1 VTACASCGF
10 DNPAAFRFCGSCGAA
25 TAPRSCPSCGAP
37 ASNELRFCG
46 QCGSALDG
54 VSPTPVEGLEERK
67 LATVLFADV
76 VGFTSLSE
84 RADHELVARSVDTA
98 FRLMSDVVDAHGGT
112 VDKYM
117 GDCLMAVFGVPVAHD
132 DDAERAVAA
141 GLAMRGLGG
150 ELAFSIGINT
160 GELMVTSAGAKEG
173 VTVVGDTVNV
183 AARLEKAAGAD
194 EVLVGPLTAQLAGA
208 RVSFSE
214 RPPMVLKGKQEPIP
228 VFEAIA
234 LRHARDG
241 AASLARPPLVGRDD
255 EIAFLQ
261 AQWRRVRAD
270 NRATVVLLT
279 GEAGVGKTRL
289 VEELADDVGP
299 NALVARST
307 YPAYGGFGGSRVA
320 AEIVDQLGMSGH
332 VEVDARV
339 QSMGGAVDPA
349 LRGLDTTALA
359 HEQLWAF
366 RRLLAAKSAE
376 HSVLV
381 VIDDMHRA
389 DPKML
394 DLLGELMARVVEVPV
409 MLLLAGRPDGEWLA
423 RFPAASTV
431 RVSPLGRSEATALAN
446 ALVAERPLGPAAAAT
461 LVDRTGGNPLYVRE
475 LMAMVQHRGG
485 LVADDGH
492 YELATGLAL
501 PPSLQA
507 ILAARLDA
515 LGPAEKAALQHVA
528 VLGDGATDAQVAHL
542 GLPGGVQT
550 LRPLVAAG
558 LLRQDPDGR
567 YDVADPLLRE
577 VAYETLPR
585 AVRAT
590 RHREAATTASSLEEQ
605 ARHLDR
611 AAGYQPDD
619 EALAFEA
626 AEALGAAGQ
635 QLLGDHRPTDAIP
648 LLQRAIELGFREP
661 RALLQLARVLAELTR
676 DTESLSVL
684 ALVPETTGD
693 PEIDA
698 ERAHTHA
705 WANEL
710 RTPEAALTGLDAA
723 AARWAELGNREK
735 QGWALANKGVVLFN
749 VGRVADA
756 QHALEAAL
764 EHFQAVGFRPGV
776 MAVYRFLALARP
788 DDRRAGDWLEEALL
802 DAEDRGDR
810 TAQLSS
816 LVSLAWHRFMR
827 DRYGG
832 PDELAAIDDAAR
844 RSLVLAREFDIPEF
858 GGYGLCIAAMTARL
872 AGRLDDAA
880 ALAAE
885 ACALDL
891 TTAPSTRLL
900 AHTIAVAVELAQGGP
915 SPGFDRIESTDPV
928 ASMAAV
934 IRTESMLFAGLT
946 HGDGTDILSRGRPNL
961 EALEWLV
968 GGVVGAFE
976 TLRSGDFER
985 AAEQARTTRS
995 VAHAAD
1001 AELVAV
1007 AASAVRV
1014 EALAAVGRTDD
1025 AAQELRALPH
1035 DLGPGVAWLF
1045 VLRARAVLGDE
1056 RAAAD
1061 LPAAAAGLA
1070 MPGLGQL

>member
-1 VTACASCGF
+1 LDAGLAI
-10 DNPAAFRFCGSCGAA
+10 AA
-25 TAPRSCPSCGAP
+25 
-37 ASNELRFCG
+37 
-46 QCGSALDG
+46 
-54 VSPTPVEGLEERK
+54 PVAELEERK

-150 ELAFSIGINT
+150 ELAFSIGINS

-214 RPPMVLKGKQEPIP
+214 RPPMVFKGKREPIP

-234 LRHARDG
+234 IRHSREG
-241 AASLARPPLVGRDD
+241 AALARPPLVGRDD

-261 AQWRRVRAD
+261 AQWRRVCAD
-270 NRATVVLLT
+270 HRATVVLLT

-289 VEELADDVGP
+289 VEELAGDVGL

-320 AEIVDQLGMSGH
+320 ADIVDQLGMSGH

-339 QSMGGAVDPA
+339 QSMGGAIDPA
-349 LRGLDTTALA
+349 LRTLDTASLA

-381 VIDDMHRA
+381 AIDDMHRA
-389 DPKML
+389 DGKML

-409 MLLLAGRPDGEWLA
+409 MLLLAGRSDGEWLS

-431 RVSPLGRSEATALAN
+431 RVSPLGRGEATALAN

-475 LMAMVQHRGG
+475 LMAMVQHQDG

-492 YELATGLAL
+492 YELASGLAL

-528 VLGDGATDAQVAHL
+528 VLGDGATDAQVTHL
-542 GLPGGVQT
+542 GLAGGVQT

-558 LLRQDPDGR
+558 LLRQDPEGR

-590 RHREAATTASSLEEQ
+590 RHREAASTATSLEEQ

-611 AAGYQPDD
+611 AVGYQPDD
-619 EALAFEA
+619 EALVLEA
-626 AEALGAAGQ
+626 ADALGAAGQ
-635 QLLGDHRPTDAIP
+635 QLLRDHRPTDAIP
-648 LLQRAIELGFREP
+648 MLQRAIELGFREP

-684 ALVPETTGD
+684 GLIPEATGD
-693 PEIDA
+693 PDIDA
-698 ERAHTHA
+698 ERMHTHA
-705 WANEL
+705 WAQEL
-710 RTPEAALTGLDAA
+710 RSPDAALTGLDAA
-723 AARWAELGNREK
+723 AARWAELENREK

-756 QHALEAAL
+756 QGALEEAL
-764 EHFQAVGFRPGV
+764 SLFQAIGYRPGV

-788 DDRRAGDWLEEALL
+788 DDPRAGDWLEEALL
-802 DAEDRGDR
+802 DAQDRGDR

-832 PDELAAIDDAAR
+832 PDELAAIDDVAR
-844 RSLVLAREFDIPEF
+844 RSLARAREFDIPEF
-858 GGYGLCIAAMTARL
+858 GGYGLCIAAMVARL
-872 AGRLDDAA
+872 AGRLDEAA
-880 ALAAE
+880 TLAGE

-891 TTAPSTRLL
+891 ATAPSTRLL
-900 AHTIAVAVELAQGGP
+900 ARVIAAATGLARGTGP
-915 SPGFDRIESTDPV
+915 PPDFDRIESTDPV

-934 IRTESMLFAGLT
+934 IRTEALLFAGLIRDDA
-946 HGDGTDILSRGRPNL
+946 GDLLSRGRPNL

-968 GGVVGAFE
+968 GGVVGALE
-976 TLRSGDFER
+976 TLRCGDAER
-985 AAEQARTTRS
+985 AAEQARITRS
-995 VAHAAD
+995 VARAAD

-1007 AASAVRV
+1007 AAGAVRA
-1014 EALAAVGRTDD
+1014 EALVAAGRRDD
-1025 AAQELRALPH
+1025 AEREVGALPP
-1035 DLGPGVAWLF
+1035 DQPVGVSGLL
-1045 VLRARAVLGDE
+1045 VLRARAALGDA
-1056 RAAAD
+1056 RAASD
-1061 LPAAAAGLA
+1061 LASSSAGLA
-1070 MPGLGQL
+1070 MPGLAQI